1 MKNYIIRTKEKR
13 ISKKQQLLELSFTAY
28 TIGHLLHKNDLVMIA
43 STVSPKIVPSLIEVL
58 THESGLEAGKD
69 FFIQLLTKTEDRSFW
84 PAHKTNNNDFELS
97 SNDYHKDTPSQQ
109 ERDLG

>member
-1 MKNYIIRTKEKR
+1 MKNYIIRTKEKK

-69 FFIQLLTKTEDRSFW
+69 FSVQILTKTEEKLFW
-84 PAHKTNNNDFELS
+84 PARKTNNDFELS
-97 SNDYHKDTPSQQ
+97 SNDYHKDATPQQ